1 VDKRVS
7 LLGGFWHPKM
17 GLVLYHFDED
27 GEPFI
32 MTMPTLAENKA
43 EDCYG
48 EYCRSLKM
56 DSKMKLRRDRGALN

>member
-32 MTMPTLAENKA
+32 MTMPTLPREKA
-43 EDCYG
+43 IVTYSGYVNDLKIG
-48 EYCRSLKM
+48 TKSRANRRSL
-56 DSKMKLRRDRGALN
+56 N